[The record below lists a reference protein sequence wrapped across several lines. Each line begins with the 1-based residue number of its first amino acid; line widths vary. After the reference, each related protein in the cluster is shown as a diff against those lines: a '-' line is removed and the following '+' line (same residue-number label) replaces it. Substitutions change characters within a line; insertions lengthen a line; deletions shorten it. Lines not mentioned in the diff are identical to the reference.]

1 MTISGIATSSVGAA
15 TNIGTSIVEKLLN
28 SKQIKDLNA
37 AFERDKMLTMKFERQ
52 IEEVKR
58 HQDSPHLS
66 LLYYS
71 IKQFL
76 GADHLLMA
84 ILKEV
89 LVEVLVD
96 VKGEE
101 EKKEMASLMNSKD
114 GVQYNP
120 LDAGALVEG
129 GKVIGQNSFK
139 MAGQV
144 CWSIKL

>member
-1 MTISGIATSSVGAA
+1 M
-15 TNIGTSIVEKLLN
+15 N

-144 CWSIKL
+144 CWSMKL

>member
-1 MTISGIATSSVGAA
+1 M
-15 TNIGTSIVEKLLN
+15 N

-144 CWSIKL
+144 CIVGQSSCEQD

>member
-1 MTISGIATSSVGAA
+1 M
-15 TNIGTSIVEKLLN
+15 EKLLN

-139 MAGQV
+139 MSGQV
-144 CWSIKL
+144 CWAMKL

>member
-1 MTISGIATSSVGAA
+1 
-15 TNIGTSIVEKLLN
+15 
-28 SKQIKDLNA
+28 
-37 AFERDKMLTMKFERQ
+37 
-52 IEEVKR
+52 
-58 HQDSPHLS
+58 
-66 LLYYS
+66 
-71 IKQFL
+71 
-76 GADHLLMA
+76 MA

-144 CWSIKL
+144 CIVGQSSCEQD